1 MATKKAKKP
10 SADTNVLDLTGAPKR
25 PMVKLPHGSTTKWF
39 ELRTPEELTF
49 EEFARQVQV
58 GRELTERA
66 STVGE
71 EGVLEEL
78 QALVVEGAHM
88 ILVDLSAS
96 AAKALTPGRYLKIYD
111 FFNSQAKL
119 SEAPSTETG

>member
-1 MATKKAKKP
+1 MAAKAKKP
-10 SADTNVLDLTGAPKR
+10 GANTNVLDLTGAPDR
-25 PMVKLPHGSTTKWF
+25 PMVKLPHGNTTKYF
-39 ELRTPEELTF
+39 ELRLPEELTF

-58 GRELTERA
+58 GKELTERA
-66 STVGE
+66 GTAGD

-96 AAKALTPGRYLKIYD
+96 AAKALTPGRYLKVYD

-119 SEAPSTETG
+119 SEAASTETG

>member
-1 MATKKAKKP
+1 MAATKVKKP
-10 SADTNVLDLTGAPKR
+10 SANTNVLDLTGIPDR
-25 PMVKLPHGSTTKWF
+25 PMVKLPHGKGSTKWF

-49 EEFARQVQV
+49 EEFARQVQI
-58 GRELTERA
+58 GKELTERA
-66 STVGE
+66 SSAGE

-78 QALVVEGAHM
+78 QALILEGANL
-88 ILVDLSAS
+88 ILIDLSAS

-119 SEAPSTETG
+119 EAPSTETG